1 MADYN
6 GWSNRATWNVS
17 LWLNND
23 EGTYH
28 ELVRMQRNA
37 DDKDELAEKIEE
49 FCYELWPAPHRNQ
62 AATPDGDFLRDV
74 DWEEIAESEWD
85 KDDHPPKTYEEA
97 AERFG
102 IKLTCSR
109 VDSRPDNAGDWQADA
124 RHFRCRI
131 SCGRKSFGIYF
142 SQGSAHTT
150 DPTISDVLGCMV
162 SDAQGYDNASDF
174 EDWWSEYG
182 YDTDSRKA
190 ERTYRAVKKQ
200 AEQLKRT
207 VGEKEYDLLK
217 DCSE

>member
-1 MADYN
+1 M
-6 GWSNRATWNVS
+6 
-17 LWLNND
+17 
-23 EGTYH
+23 
-28 ELVRMQRNA
+28 
-37 DDKDELAEKIEE
+37 
-49 FCYELWPAPHRNQ
+49 
-62 AATPDGDFLRDV
+62 